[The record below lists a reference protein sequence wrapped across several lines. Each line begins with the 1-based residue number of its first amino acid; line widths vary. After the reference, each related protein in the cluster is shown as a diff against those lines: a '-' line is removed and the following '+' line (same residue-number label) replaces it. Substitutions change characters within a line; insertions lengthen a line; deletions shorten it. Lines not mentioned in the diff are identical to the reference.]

1 MTKACSPMGVLFQ
14 FTVTILVFGLSSTTL
29 VHAEEP
35 EFIPDTPATHIQS
48 LLKEGTH
55 PKLRWGKFSDYKAQL
70 EQLYQQNGLAPL
82 WLDEGRPTPQA
93 RELVE
98 SLAGADSKGLSAEDY
113 DAELLGQ
120 WLSEF
125 SERGANPREIASFDV
140 ALSLIAMRYVSNLYI
155 GRINPNNIDYGLNVE
170 PKRVDL
176 PNLIQKI
183 AQSPQPAAV
192 VDALEPK
199 FPIYERL
206 KAALPRYQRLAKE
219 ITPVRF
225 SFPRKLSP
233 GDRHKDVPALRQL
246 LHALGDL
253 EEIKPDSAESQ
264 IYGPELAQAVK
275 RFQQRHGLAPDG
287 IIGKGTLS
295 QLNFPL
301 ADRLRQIQLGL
312 ERLRW
317 LPERIPGN
325 YLVVNIPSFQ
335 LFGFRNGSAF
345 GKSDLQMNVIVGES
359 VDGRHTPVF
368 HSDMTY
374 ITFRPYWNL
383 PYKITVKEMLPQIL
397 RNPGYLAKNNLEL
410 VPNFAPNAPVYEPS
424 FRNVEMLTTGALK
437 LRQKPGP
444 KNALGLVKFAFPN
457 HNNIYLHSTP
467 SKGLFK
473 KARRDFS
480 HGCIRVEDPVGLAEF
495 ILADQ
500 GEWTRERIESAM
512 NGSRPRTVTLKHPVP
527 VYIFYSTVFADE
539 EGTVSFYD
547 DIYGHDLVLSD
558 LLAKGF
564 PYPS

>member
-1 MTKACSPMGVLFQ
+1 MGVFFQ
-14 FTVTILVFGLSSTTL
+14 FTVTILVLGLSTATA
-29 VHAEEP
+29 VYAEEP
-35 EFIPDTPATHIQS
+35 EFIPDTPTTHIQS

-55 PKLRWGKFSDYKAQL
+55 PKLRWGKFPDYKAQL
-70 EQLYQQNGLAPL
+70 EQLYDQNGLLPL
-82 WLDEGRPTPQA
+82 WLDEGKPTPQA

-98 SLAGADSKGLSAEDY
+98 SLAAANSKGLNAEDY

-125 SERGANPREIASFDV
+125 GERGANPREIASFDV
-140 ALSLIAMRYVSNLYI
+140 ALSLVAMRYVSNLYI
-155 GRINPNNIDYGLNVE
+155 GRINPNNIDYGLNIE

-183 AQSPQPAAV
+183 AQSPQPTAII
-192 VDALEPK
+192 DALEPK

-219 ITPVRF
+219 ITPVQL
-225 SFPRKLSP
+225 SFPKKLSP
-233 GDRHKDVPALRQL
+233 GDRHKDVPTLRQL

-253 EEIKPDSAESQ
+253 EEIKPDSAKSQ
-264 IYGPELAQAVK
+264 IYGPELVQAVK
-275 RFQQRHGLAPDG
+275 RFQQRHGLTPDG
-287 IIGKGTLS
+287 IIGRSTVN

-317 LPERIPGN
+317 LPERISGD
-325 YLVVNIPSFQ
+325 YLIVNIPSFQ

-368 HSDMTY
+368 HADMTY
-374 ITFRPYWNL
+374 IIFRPFWNL

-397 RNPGYLAKNNLEL
+397 SNPGYLAKNNLEL
-410 VPNFAPNAPVYEPS
+410 VPNFSPNAPVYEPS
-424 FRNVEMLTTGALK
+424 FRNIEMLTTGALK

-512 NGSRPRTVTLKHPVP
+512 NGSKPKTVTLKHPVP
-527 VYIFYSTVFADE
+527 VYIFYSTVLADE
-539 EGTVSFYD
+539 AGTVSFYD

>member
-1 MTKACSPMGVLFQ
+1 MTKACSPMGVFFQ
-14 FTVTILVFGLSSTTL
+14 FTVTILVLGLSTATA
-29 VHAEEP
+29 VYAEEP
-35 EFIPDTPATHIQS
+35 EFIPDTPTTHIQS

-55 PKLRWGKFSDYKAQL
+55 PKLRWGKFPDYKAQL
-70 EQLYQQNGLAPL
+70 EQLYHQNGLLPL
-82 WLDEGRPTPQA
+82 WLDEGKPTPQA

-98 SLAGADSKGLSAEDY
+98 SLAGANSKGLNAEDY

-125 SERGANPREIASFDV
+125 GERGANPREIASFDV
-140 ALSLIAMRYVSNLYI
+140 ALSLVAMRYVSNLYI
-155 GRINPNNIDYGLNVE
+155 GRINPNNIDYGLNIE

-183 AQSPQPAAV
+183 AQSPQPTAII
-192 VDALEPK
+192 DALEPK

-206 KAALPRYQRLAKE
+206 KAALPQYQRLAKE
-219 ITPVRF
+219 ITPVQI
-225 SFPRKLSP
+225 SFPKKLSP
-233 GDRHKDVPALRQL
+233 GDRHKDVPTLRQL

-253 EEIKPDSAESQ
+253 EEIKPDSAKSQ
-264 IYGPELAQAVK
+264 IYGPELVQAVK
-275 RFQQRHGLAPDG
+275 RFQQRHGLTPDG
-287 IIGKGTLS
+287 IIGKSTVN

-317 LPERIPGN
+317 LPERISGD
-325 YLVVNIPSFQ
+325 YLIVNIPSFQ

-368 HSDMTY
+368 HADMTY
-374 ITFRPYWNL
+374 IIFRPFWNL

-397 RNPGYLAKNNLEL
+397 SNPGYLAKNNLEL
-410 VPNFAPNAPVYEPS
+410 VPNFSPNAPVYEPS
-424 FRNVEMLTTGALK
+424 FRNIEMLTTGALK

-512 NGSRPRTVTLKHPVP
+512 NGSKPKTVTLKHPVP
-527 VYIFYSTVFADE
+527 VYIFYSTVLADE

>member
-1 MTKACSPMGVLFQ
+1 MGVFFQ
-14 FTVTILVFGLSSTTL
+14 FTVTILVFGLGTATA
-29 VHAEEP
+29 VYAEEP
-35 EFIPDTPATHIQS
+35 EFIPDTPTTHIQS

-55 PKLRWGKFSDYKAQL
+55 PKLRWGKFPDYKAQL
-70 EQLYQQNGLAPL
+70 EQLYHQNGLLPL
-82 WLDEGRPTPQA
+82 WLDEGKPTPQA

-98 SLAGADSKGLSAEDY
+98 SLAGANSKGLNAEDY

-125 SERGANPREIASFDV
+125 GERGANPREIASFDV
-140 ALSLIAMRYVSNLYI
+140 ALSLVAMRYVSNLYI
-155 GRINPNNIDYGLNVE
+155 GRINPNNIDYGLNIE

-183 AQSPQPAAV
+183 AQSPQPTAII
-192 VDALEPK
+192 DALEPK

-206 KAALPRYQRLAKE
+206 KAALPQYQRLAKE
-219 ITPVRF
+219 ITPVQI
-225 SFPRKLSP
+225 SFPKKLSP
-233 GDRHKDVPALRQL
+233 GDRHKDVPTLRQL

-253 EEIKPDSAESQ
+253 EEIKPDSAKSQ
-264 IYGPELAQAVK
+264 IYGPELVQAVK
-275 RFQQRHGLAPDG
+275 RFQQRHGLTPDG
-287 IIGKGTLS
+287 IIGKSTVN

-317 LPERIPGN
+317 LPERISGD
-325 YLVVNIPSFQ
+325 YLIVNIPSFQ

-368 HSDMTY
+368 HADMTY
-374 ITFRPYWNL
+374 IIFRPFWNL

-397 RNPGYLAKNNLEL
+397 SNPGYLAKNNLEL
-410 VPNFAPNAPVYEPS
+410 VPNFSPNAPVYEPS
-424 FRNVEMLTTGALK
+424 FRNIEMLTTGALK

-512 NGSRPRTVTLKHPVP
+512 NGSKPKTVTLKHPVP
-527 VYIFYSTVFADE
+527 VYIFYSTVLADE